1 MADKP
6 TQITIEGRGT
16 VFSLDE
22 LRVVLS
28 DSIRDLRVSE
38 ASAANVN
45 AISNATGKILSSVKL
60 QMEYYRL
67 IGRTPD
73 IPILLSKTD
82 QEAVA

>member
-1 MADKP
+1 MATKTP
-6 TQITIEGRGT
+6 TKVIPEGRGT
-16 VFSLDE
+16 TFSLDE

-67 IGRTPD
+67 IGKTPD
-73 IPILLSKTD
+73 IPILLASSD
-82 QEAVA
+82 RAA

>member
-1 MADKP
+1 MAKP
-6 TQITIEGRGT
+6 KDPTRGK
-16 VFSLDE
+16 VLSLDE
-22 LRVVLS
+22 LRVILS
-28 DSIRDLRVSE
+28 DSIRDIRESE

-73 IPILLSKTD
+73 IPILLSAA
-82 QEAVA
+82 EAEAAAA

>member
-1 MADKP
+1 MAATKDP
-6 TQITIEGRGT
+6 NRGQ
-16 VFSLDE
+16 VYSLDE

-28 DSIRDLRVSE
+28 DSIRDLRTSE

-67 IGRTPD
+67 IGKTPD
-73 IPILLSKTD
+73 IPILLAST
-82 QEAVA
+82 QEAA

>member
-1 MADKP
+1 MAEP
-6 TQITIEGRGT
+6 TKIVPDGRGT
-16 VFSLDE
+16 TFSLDE

-67 IGRTPD
+67 IGKTPD
-73 IPILLSKTD
+73 IPILLAPGD
-82 QEAVA
+82 R

>member
-1 MADKP
+1 MAKESKL
-6 TQITIEGRGT
+6 TEGRGEVYT
-16 VFSLDE
+16 LDG

-28 DSIRDLRVSE
+28 DSIRDLKDAS

-67 IGRTPD
+67 IGQTPHL
-73 IPILLSKTD
+73 PFLLASPT
-82 QEAVA
+82 E

>member
-1 MADKP
+1 MADDN
-6 TQITIEGRGT
+6 RGS

-28 DSIRDLRVSE
+28 DSIRDLRTSE

-73 IPILLSKTD
+73 IPILLAPNDK
-82 QEAVA
+82 AA